1 VPYGLHL
8 EPRSEASKEAAK
20 KRRNDT
26 GAELVGKC
34 ATGSDSLKAHAA
46 PKGTSVALLKAAS
59 SHARSTPKA
68 GAPPKSGVP
77 PKAIVL
83 KSVATQALPKA
94 RVLQI
99 STGVKRSASAEP
111 SLTPMGK
118 HAKVN
123 VAPSPASAPI
133 LRAIVRL
140 QPLTES
146 DDGHVVACAMLGA
159 SSVVSSLSSSLND
172 SYGSESIMAL
182 LPLIPNL
189 LISAGLDD
197 TLEMPD
203 GKTAH
208 QSVETIA
215 TIPHADTSA
224 GMFMYIL

>member
-46 PKGTSVALLKAAS
+46 PKGTGVALLKAAS

-68 GAPPKSGVP
+68 GAPPK
-77 PKAIVL
+77 AIVL

-94 RVLQI
+94 RVLKI

-159 SSVVSSLSSSLND
+159 SSVVSSSSND

-203 GKTAH
+203 GKMAH

>member
-46 PKGTSVALLKAAS
+46 PKGTGVALLKAAS

-94 RVLQI
+94 KVLKI

-133 LRAIVRL
+133 VRAIVRL

-159 SSVVSSLSSSLND
+159 PFVVSSSSND

-215 TIPHADTSA
+215 TIPHADTST